1 MRIVKLS
8 AFTVVDGFPPGTD
21 PSRPRLREVVDLAR
35 VAESAG
41 LSGLWVAE
49 HHFHAGGI
57 CPHPPA
63 LLAACAEAT
72 RRLRVGVMVSN
83 LALHHPISIAEEYAV
98 VDQLSNGRLNFGAG
112 SGYLP
117 MEFEGFGV
125 DPSTKRERFDRA
137 LEIIE
142 RGWRGEP
149 VGPENP
155 DSAAP
160 IRLNLRPVQR
170 PGPPLWI
177 AVQRRAAIPFVARR
191 GASLALIPYATL
203 GTMDELPELI
213 REYRAEAPAGRGEV
227 AVALH
232 LAIGDDLRSSRAALQ
247 RYLDGRLATHSTFY
261 REKVRSDPTAATA
274 GRIEEGGFALF
285 GTPPEVGRRLK
296 ALEAMGV
303 DEVLALTDF
312 GGLSPTEVRHSVQ
325 ALGELGAELNP
336 RMGAR

>member
-1 MRIVKLS
+1 MIVKLS

-21 PSRPRLREVVDLAR
+21 PSRSRLREVVDLAR
-35 VAESAG
+35 AAEAAG

-49 HHFHAGGI
+49 HHFHTGGV

-83 LALHHPISIAEEYAV
+83 LSLHNPISLAEEYAV
-98 VDQLSNGRLNFGAG
+98 VDQLSEGRLNFGAG

-117 MEFEGFGV
+117 LEFEGFGI

-137 LEIIE
+137 LEVIE
-142 RGWRGEP
+142 QGWRGEP
-149 VGPENP
+149 VGSE
-155 DSAAP
+155 AP
-160 IRLNLRPVQR
+160 GSQSVRLNLRPAQR

-203 GTMDELPELI
+203 GTLDELPDLI
-213 REYRAEAPAGRGEV
+213 REYRDQAPAGRGEV

-232 LAIGDDLRSSRAALQ
+232 LAIADDLRPARAALQ
-247 RYLDGRLATHSTFY
+247 AYLDGRLATHSTFY
-261 REKVRSDPTAATA
+261 REKVQSDPASATA

-285 GTPPEVGRRLK
+285 GSAPEVGRRLR

-303 DEVLALTDF
+303 DELLALMDF
-312 GGLSPTEVRHSVQ
+312 GGLSSTEVHRSVH
-325 ALGELGAELNP
+325 ALGELAAGMAHRPGP
-336 RMGAR
+336 R